1 MVKDCHEIEFPQVR
15 HDFSDTKIYWR
26 RDPASV
32 KEEVEPPAVD
42 SITAAAE
49 TTPKKN
55 DAEIAP
61 DSVKGGEI
69 RPEKAEESK

>member
-1 MVKDCHEIEFPQVR
+1 MVKVCHEIDFPQVR

-26 RDPASV
+26 KDPDSV
-32 KEEVEPPAVD
+32 KEEVKAPAVY

-61 DSVKGGEI
+61 DSVKGGED
-69 RPEKAEESK
+69 RTKKAESK

>member
-26 RDPASV
+26 RDPDSV
-32 KEEVEPPAVD
+32 KEEVENPAVD
-42 SITAAAE
+42 SLTVAVE

-55 DAEIAP
+55 EVEIAP
-61 DSVKGGEI
+61 DSVKGGE
-69 RPEKAEESK
+69 EGTE